1 MPAKRDISK
10 EILDY
15 LRKHPDASDTLE
27 GITEWWLMSQKISYE
42 MERVKA
48 VVERLI
54 KQGCLVE
61 NQGKDLKVRYQLNP
75 ERRKKA

>member
-27 GITEWWLMSQKISYE
+27 GITEWWLLSQRIHEEARK
-42 MERVKA
+42 VKEA
-48 VVERLI
+48 LSS
-54 KQGCLVE
+54 LVE
-61 NQGKDLKVRYQLNP
+61 QGWLVKIKGSDFRIRYRFSP
-75 ERRKKA
+75 ERKAR